1 LFCVATNTFYKT
13 GERISLD
20 EIPGLFKT
28 IFVRVATFD
37 MMVSGFRKTGR
48 YYMSADVFRE

>member
-1 LFCVATNTFYKT
+1 MKFQGYL
-13 GERISLD
+13 
-20 EIPGLFKT
+20 
-28 IFVRVATFD
+28 RVATFV